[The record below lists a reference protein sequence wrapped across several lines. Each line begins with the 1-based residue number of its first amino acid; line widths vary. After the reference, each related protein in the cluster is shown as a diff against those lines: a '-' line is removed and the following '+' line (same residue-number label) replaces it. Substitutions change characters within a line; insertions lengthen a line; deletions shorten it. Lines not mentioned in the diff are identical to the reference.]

1 MLFQIL
7 ENSSSTK
14 SKTALTKPKT
24 VGVSNIPIPNQLIA
38 IIEQAKV
45 FVENKEE
52 IPDQLMAQLV
62 KGRLMMI
69 KQIEMEKEEKRKV
82 RLIGLI

>member
-1 MLFQIL
+1 M
-7 ENSSSTK
+7 
-14 SKTALTKPKT
+14 
-24 VGVSNIPIPNQLIA
+24 A